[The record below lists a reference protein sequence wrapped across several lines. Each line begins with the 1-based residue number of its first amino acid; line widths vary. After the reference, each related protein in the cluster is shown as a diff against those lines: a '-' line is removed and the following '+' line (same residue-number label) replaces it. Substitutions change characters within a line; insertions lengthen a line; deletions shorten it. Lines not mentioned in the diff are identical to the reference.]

1 MRQPFSNPSPC
12 PPTLQCESMLL
23 GHSFLGST
31 TENFFS
37 AVAMLASHRD
47 FLRDDFKDGGAGF
60 NDTNLMS
67 DGIHVLDPGCM
78 KR

>member
-1 MRQPFSNPSPC
+1 M
-12 PPTLQCESMLL
+12 QCDSMLL